1 MKLADFDYPLD
12 RTLIA
17 QRPPARRGGSRL
29 MLLDRETGACRHG
42 RFPDFLDEVTSD
54 DLVVLNQTKVIP
66 ARVRGE
72 KAGTGGNVEMLF
84 LHPAEPSHWSV
95 LAKGRLR
102 EGQQVRFPDGHAVTV
117 TGNEGN
123 GLWTVQMN
131 GQGDVVK
138 WLHHIGRVPV
148 PPYIERSGAPADER
162 LDRRRYQTVYAT
174 VPGSVAAPT
183 AGLHFSAAQ
192 LQELVRRRIPVV
204 RLTLHIGTGTFQPI
218 RCDEIEAHRMAAEA
232 VELDASVCRAVAA
245 TRQRGGRVI
254 AVGTSTVRALESAC
268 DPIGSDSSSCGGLV
282 KPWRGKT
289 TLFITPGYRFRVVDG
304 LLTNFHLPK
313 SSLLCL
319 VSAFAGRDRVL
330 AAYREATEA
339 RYRFYSYGDAMFI
352 HSRPRGQTVRNV

>member
-12 RTLIA
+12 RALIA

-29 MLLDRETGACRHG
+29 MLLDGETGAFRHG

-66 ARVRGE
+66 ARVLGE
-72 KAGTGGNVEMLF
+72 KAETGGNVELLF
-84 LHPAEPSHWSV
+84 LHPAEPSCWSV

-102 EGQQVRFPDGHAVTV
+102 EGQQVRFSDGHAVTV
-117 TGNEGN
+117 MGNEGN
-123 GLWTVQMN
+123 GRWTVQMN

-138 WLHHIGRVPV
+138 WLHRIGRVPV
-148 PPYIERSGAPADER
+148 PPYIERSGEPAEER
-162 LDRRRYQTVYAT
+162 LDRRRYQTVYAA

-192 LQELVRRRIPVV
+192 LRALTRRRIPVV
-204 RLTLHIGTGTFQPI
+204 RLTLHIGAGTFQPI
-218 RCDEIEAHRMAAEA
+218 RCEEIEAHRMAAEE
-232 VELDASVCRAVAA
+232 VEIDASICRAVAA

-254 AVGTSTVRALESAC
+254 AVGTSTVRALESAY
-268 DPIGSDSSSCGGLV
+268 DPSGSDSSSSGGQV
-282 KPWRGKT
+282 KPRRGWT

-319 VSAFAGRDRVL
+319 VSAFAGRDRLL
-330 AAYREATEA
+330 AAYREAMEA

-352 HSRPRGQTVRNV
+352 HRGQRGQTMRNI